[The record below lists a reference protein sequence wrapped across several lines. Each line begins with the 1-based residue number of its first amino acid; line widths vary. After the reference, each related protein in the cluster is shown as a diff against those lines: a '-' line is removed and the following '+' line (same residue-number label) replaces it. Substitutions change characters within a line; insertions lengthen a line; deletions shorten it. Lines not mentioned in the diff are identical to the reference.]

1 MKVERKYGLLRVI
14 ALILKVLAWIV
25 LVAGIAGLIGGLG
38 AAGRMGAELGV
49 IKQMTAAGAWVLPV
63 LAIVWFIQLYA
74 FGSIISLLI
83 DVEENTRA
91 MAALPPA

>member
-1 MKVERKYGLLRVI
+1 MNVERKYGLLRAI
-14 ALILKVLAWIV
+14 AIILKVLAWIV
-25 LVAGIAGLIGGLG
+25 LIAGIIGLIGGLG
-38 AAGRMGAELGV
+38 AAGRMGAEMGV
-49 IKQMTAAGAWVLPV
+49 IKQLAAMGSWVLPV

-91 MAALPPA
+91 MAAQPPA